1 MFAGQ
6 ALLQRVLGDS
16 EARAGGAVQV
26 GGAGRSDEGRRVQPQ
41 AVGPSACGAS
51 CAINQIDLSQ
61 AAGTAASPRC
71 RCAAQLQSCI
81 VGEKD
86 TKFAFGQLLALATQS
101 SRVAILGFGGGG
113 GQDGPG
119 QM

>member
-1 MFAGQ
+1 MPFPAKHRRLVAVNVQ
-6 ALLQRVLGDS
+6 LL
-16 EARAGGAVQV
+16 
-26 GGAGRSDEGRRVQPQ
+26 
-41 AVGPSACGAS
+41 
-51 CAINQIDLSQ
+51 N
-61 AAGTAASPRC
+61 
-71 RCAAQLQSCI
+71 QLQSCI
-81 VGEKD
+81 FGEKD